1 MNLETRFEKK
11 VNMQHNKAELFRQLR
26 LFNLKGCFVI
36 INQIISE
43 SVMFLK

>member
-1 MNLETRFEKK
+1 MNLETQLKK
-11 VNMQHNKAELFRQLR
+11 VNKPHNKAELFRQLR